1 MGGLRERPFNSIIWI
16 LHHRASCSLWK
27 FLSSPLHGFYSIE
40 PPGGGS
46 MYMMLGLVFKLFAFI
61 LHQFSHV
68 VDGSFH
74 CILLGHKLMDTTS
87 KSNVYKLWF
96 MLGL

>member
-1 MGGLRERPFNSIIWI
+1 
-16 LHHRASCSLWK
+16 
-27 FLSSPLHGFYSIE
+27 
-40 PPGGGS
+40 
-46 MYMMLGLVFKLFAFI
+46 MMLGLVFKLFAFI